1 VLCSCCPNPM
11 FNSFKG
17 LFSKATE
24 SAKASVDS
32 LNSKFGETVKPLQDQ
47 TAQRIKQ
54 VDLEKPKKVLASLKD
69 ETQKIGN
76 EILAPGATFVLAP
89 KYYSENVEI
98 TAGLELLHKYE
109 HELLA
114 IHTCSKNVASK
125 AEIADKKIAPVY
137 QYCLQQN
144 EAWNKFRKELNLIPE
159 ISNTIA
165 KIHAEIEG
173 ICSRMDLLEVALTE
187 QTEEVQALQLQ
198 TFKQHQVN
206 LTELY
211 RRKKE
216 LGVEEA
222 EQELRIAAF
231 KREQQRLELEKIKAT
246 ERMTEQMIKAKEKER
261 ADRIREQEILLERER
276 EQTKMRDSL
285 SRAFQDELAAYKASQ
300 NKPKK
305 EKKKKK
311 RTTRKP
317 AQKSLE
323 TVVFSESDTALEEF
337 LGPEES
343 DEEEEENFSKTESDA
358 EPNKQSLLVTEI
370 SPEGVTSPQNERKEK
385 EVPATPVKDEK
396 KEEVA
401 AVADVDD
408 SWM

>member
-1 VLCSCCPNPM
+1 MLS
-11 FNSFKG
+11 SFKG

-32 LNSKFGETVKPLQDQ
+32 LNSAVAGIEEKVKPLS
-47 TAQRIKQ
+47 AKLGES
-54 VDLEKPKKVLASLKD
+54 VKPPS
-69 ETQKIGN
+69 
-76 EILAPGATFVLAP
+76 EILNPGVTFVLAP

-114 IHTCSKNVASK
+114 IHTCSKNLAAK
-125 AEIADKKIAPVY
+125 AEATDKKIAPLY

-144 EAWNKFRKELNLIPE
+144 DTWNKFRKEINLIPE
-159 ISNTIA
+159 ISNTIS
-165 KIHAEIEG
+165 KIYSELEG
-173 ICSRMDLLEVALTE
+173 ICSRIDLLEAALTE

-198 TFKQHQVN
+198 SFKQHQMN

-216 LGVEEA
+216 LSVEEA

-231 KREQQRLELEKIKAT
+231 KREQQRLELEKIKAN

-261 ADRIREQEILLERER
+261 ADRIREQEILLQREKEQARMR
-276 EQTKMRDSL
+276 EALNK
-285 SRAFQDELAAYKASQ
+285 AFQEELMTYKVSQ
-300 NKPKK
+300 NKP
-305 EKKKKK
+305 KKKKK
-311 RTTRKP
+311 RTTKKT
-317 AQKSLE
+317 QKSLE
-323 TVVFSESDTALEEF
+323 NIVLSESDTALEEF

-343 DEEEEENFSKTESDA
+343 DGGEDQLQSLATESDV
-358 EPNKQSLLVTEI
+358 EPNKRTVLISEV
-370 SPEGVTSPQNERKEK
+370 SPEGVASPKNERKEQASFPVRNDV
-385 EVPATPVKDEK
+385 EATV
-396 KEEVA
+396 
-401 AVADVDD
+401 VADVDD